1 MTVSTS
7 SRYPLSAAHNRK
19 RRPAFTLQEKLIK
32 PKAVMNFVTAIQV
45 APSSSAEMSVNQHQA
60 KEESLLSSSM
70 MFEEQQIHSIFR
82 ERESTWSESRDAVE
96 TEEEDD
102 VWSLKRASPVTED
115 DDEEFMAY
123 ESPSKKSKVETIFW
137 ETRLDDS
144 KPFELAALMETR

>member
-1 MTVSTS
+1 
-7 SRYPLSAAHNRK
+7 
-19 RRPAFTLQEKLIK
+19 
-32 PKAVMNFVTAIQV
+32 MNFVTAIQV

-82 ERESTWSESRDAVE
+82 ERELAWSESRDAVE